1 MQRVITFGLLS
12 VLTVAQG
19 VTLAQS
25 VDNAAVG
32 AWTLN
37 RAKSTFNGPVPYGR
51 VMKFE
56 VAGDAIKET
65 TYTFST
71 DKPSVVVEFTA
82 RLTATISES
91 ELDAEH
97 GVAETRGRP
106 DRRAG
111 RQDSGAGRGD
121 GDPDGLDGGK
131 VLTVT
136 TKDQGQRGVL
146 ERSGLR
152 QATTSHA
159 LLASSSTLS
168 SAPFVSLPQR
178 APTESLLTT
187 SIVGSGA
194 VEGIEMKAGRASRR
208 SSSHCLVA

>member
-1 MQRVITFGLLS
+1 MQRVIILGLLS
-12 VLTVAQG
+12 VLSAGQGVTVAQ
-19 VTLAQS
+19 S
-25 VDNAAVG
+25 VSDSAVG

-82 RLTATISES
+82 RFDGNDYPISNS
-91 ELDAEH
+91 MLNTVSLKRVDDQ
-97 GVAETRGRP
+97 T
-106 DRRAG
+106 RRAD

-121 GDPDGLDGGK
+121 GDPDGLRRGQSVDGY
-131 VLTVT
+131 
-136 TKDQGQRGVL
+136 DQGHQGRRGVL
-146 ERSGLR
+146 ERAGLR
-152 QATTSHA
+152 QTTTLHA

-187 SIVGSGA
+187 SIVDLARLS
-194 VEGIEMKAGRASRR
+194 V
-208 SSSHCLVA
+208 